1 MKILREKNPAETLL
15 RNFRYIKRRVYIYD
29 GPHSPWYAD
38 SNGKLKPYGFSIH
51 SCVDGATGKVLWL
64 KVTEVI
70 TIQWFLQVIF

>member
-1 MKILREKNPAETLL
+1 MKILLVKNPAEILL

-29 GPHSPWYAD
+29 GPYNPWHAD

-51 SCVDGATGKVLWL
+51 SCVDGASGKVLWL

-70 TIQWFLQVIF
+70 TIQWFL

>member
-29 GPHSPWYAD
+29 GPHNPWYAG

-51 SCVDGATGKVLWL
+51 SCADGATGKVLWL
-64 KVTEVI
+64 KITEVI